1 MVASSVGS
9 SEGLADVERP
19 GLIRDK
25 KVGLP
30 GSKRIGQSLLASLP
44 PPPPPPHQNKK
55 IHRVS
60 VPAESTLV
68 EELFIPK

>member
-44 PPPPPPHQNKK
+44 PSPPHIKTKK
-55 IHRVS
+55 
-60 VPAESTLV
+60 ST
-68 EELFIPK
+68 E

>member
-1 MVASSVGS
+1 MVASSAGS
-9 SEGLADVERP
+9 SEGLADVER

-30 GSKRIGQSLLASLP
+30 GSKRIGQSLLASP
-44 PPPPPPHQNKK
+44 PAPPPHIKTKK

>member
-44 PPPPPPHQNKK
+44 LPSPPHQNKK